1 MLTNNHKYYHNY
13 KNPMTMAKCADDG
26 HALLQRDDWDA
37 RIEKAQHHAF
47 KRRHAAAMNE
57 HDTAKRAAMCAR
69 LSDPSHHNWLTADLE
84 RSVTAEAPLVIECLN
99 DVRARAK
106 RPLTPHM
113 LPYLP
118 CGILESTA
126 LAPYLERWRLDAA
139 AAAAAGATRAR
150 CAYPTL
156 D

>member
-1 MLTNNHKYYHNY
+1 MLTKTNYNYNYNNYT
-13 KNPMTMAKCADDG
+13 NPTAKCADS
-26 HALLQRDDWDA
+26 AEALQRDDWDA
-37 RIEKAQHHAF
+37 RIEKAQHRAF
-47 KRRHAAAMNE
+47 KRRHAAAE
-57 HDTAKRAAMCAR
+57 REPDTAKRATLFKR
-69 LSDPSHHNWLTADLE
+69 LADPRHWFTADIE

-118 CGILESTA
+118 SGILESPA
-126 LAPYLERWRLDAA
+126 LAPYLQRWRLDAA
-139 AAAAAGATRAR
+139 AAVAAGPTRAR

>member
-1 MLTNNHKYYHNY
+1 MLTKTNHNLTI
-13 KNPMTMAKCADDG
+13 NPLAKCADDG
-26 HALLQRDDWDA
+26 DALLRDDWDA
-37 RIEKAQHHAF
+37 RIEKAQHRAF
-47 KRRHAAAMNE
+47 KRRHAAAMDESDGNN
-57 HDTAKRAAMCAR
+57 TGKRDAMWAR
-69 LSDPSHHNWLTADLE
+69 LSALHLNWFSAELE
-84 RSVTAEAPLVIECLN
+84 RSVTAQAPLVIECLD

-118 CGILESTA
+118 RGILESPA

-139 AAAAAGATRAR
+139 AAVVVVAAGATRAR

>member
-1 MLTNNHKYYHNY
+1 MLTKTNYYTNPKY
-13 KNPMTMAKCADDG
+13 TDDD
-26 HALLQRDDWDA
+26 ALRDDWDA
-37 RIEKAQHHAF
+37 RIEKAQHRAF
-47 KRRHAAAMNE
+47 KRRHAAAIGHE
-57 HDTAKRAAMCAR
+57 PDTAKRGAMCAC
-69 LSDPSHHNWLTADLE
+69 LSDPRHHNWFTADLK
-84 RSVTAEAPLVIECLN
+84 RSVTAEAPLVIECLD

-118 CGILESTA
+118 CGILESPV